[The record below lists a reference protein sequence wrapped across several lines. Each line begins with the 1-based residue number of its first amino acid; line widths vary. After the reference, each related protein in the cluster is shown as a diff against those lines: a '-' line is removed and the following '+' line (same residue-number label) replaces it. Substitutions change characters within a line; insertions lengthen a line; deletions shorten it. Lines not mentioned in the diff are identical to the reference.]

1 MNSKNEQGNTAI
13 EIAICVVIIFILV
26 SLISTLIYNFNSS
39 AKEIE
44 LQSQATNLA
53 INEIENMKNKSFEE
67 IAGYK
72 TENSEEQMEEIDSN
86 EGFFRK
92 IIIQDYHDID
102 SSRTAGIVKKITV
115 QISYKFKNQNK
126 TVELSSIKAKEI

>member
-1 MNSKNEQGNTAI
+1 MRGGENMNSKNEQGNTAI

-67 IAGYK
+67 IK
-72 TENSEEQMEEIDSN
+72 QKIQKNKWKRLTVMKDFSE
-86 EGFFRK
+86 K
-92 IIIQDYHDID
+92 
-102 SSRTAGIVKKITV
+102 
-115 QISYKFKNQNK
+115 
-126 TVELSSIKAKEI
+126 L

>member
-1 MNSKNEQGNTAI
+1 
-13 EIAICVVIIFILV
+13 
-26 SLISTLIYNFNSS
+26 
-39 AKEIE
+39 
-44 LQSQATNLA
+44 
-53 INEIENMKNKSFEE
+53 
-67 IAGYK
+67 
-72 TENSEEQMEEIDSN
+72 MEEIDSN